1 MKKMIENILT
11 KIQKLCGSK
20 NIEYHEIDNNRHRI
34 AVKEKDYTTNYL
46 FSVPIRQA
54 RSLELVNLHWKR
66 KKDTWITQGT
76 LQDSIIQV
84 QSDAIILSRPKRTF
98 KLFFQESESFKEEN
112 GWLNSPRMH
121 IKPTPNG
128 VMVLYQV
135 KAEDSAKFC
144 LMPDYYDYEISK
156 SHHYLSLMSTKFKPE
171 ITVSCLYFR
180 GKDNEFSPLELKFQK
195 EDANQFI
202 FEFQKSVQVEGE
214 IGFEINL
221 YEEKL
226 FQDTPVIEKR
236 SKDNNAFCST
246 YFLGHTPNLGEQRIY
261 SKLMLHN
268 LQDFLHQRIQSI
280 KLHIP
285 KIAQSS
291 NIEAYQMHE
300 RFCSFGSTWEN
311 KKTSGSICIPISYT
325 EDYVIIDLTDY
336 MVENGQ
342 LQPRFGMLLKV
353 PQEETGFCLLS
364 TGDSCAYPIF
374 LEIKCVR

>member
-1 MKKMIENILT
+1 MIENILT
-11 KIQKLCGSK
+11 RIKKLYGVK
-20 NIEYHEIDNNRHRI
+20 NIAYQEIDTNRYCV
-34 AVKEKDYTTNYL
+34 AVKEKDCMTNYL

-54 RSLELVNLHWKR
+54 RNLELVNLQWKR

-76 LQDSIIQV
+76 LLDSIIQV
-84 QSDAIILSRPKRTF
+84 QSDAIVLSRPKRTF
-98 KLFFQESESFKEEN
+98 KLFFQKSQSFKEEN
-112 GWLNSPRMH
+112 GWLNSNRMR
-121 IKPTPNG
+121 IKPTTNG
-128 VMVLYQV
+128 VMVLYRL

-156 SHHYLSLMSTKFKPE
+156 SHQYLSLMGTKFKPE
-171 ITVSCLYFR
+171 ITVSCLYFH
-180 GKDNEFSPLELKFQK
+180 GKNNEFSPSELKIQK
-195 EDANQFI
+195 GDECQYVL
-202 FEFQKSVQVEGE
+202 EFQKNAKVEGE

-226 FQDTPVIEKR
+226 FQDTPVIEER
-236 SKDNNAFCST
+236 AKDNNAFCST
-246 YFLGHTPNLGEQRIY
+246 YFLGHTPNLGEQRLY

-280 KLHIP
+280 KLYIP

-300 RFCSFGSTWEN
+300 RFCSFASTWEN
-311 KKTSGSICIPISYT
+311 KKSFGSIRIPISYT
-325 EDYVIIDLTDY
+325 EDYVIADLTNY
-336 MVENGQ
+336 MVEKGQ
-342 LQPRFGMLLKV
+342 LQWRFGMLLKA
-353 PQEETGFCLLS
+353 PYEETGFCLLS